1 MTNASLVTLY
11 GAVWS
16 VYVRIARLALEE
28 KEVPYELVEVDVFSD
43 TGVPSDYLERQP
55 FGRIPA
61 FQHGAFTLY
70 ETGAI
75 VRYVDEEFPGP
86 DLQPKDPQPRARVNQ
101 IVGILDA
108 YAYRALIREIYVERV
123 VAPGQGRREN
133 EEIIADALPRA
144 ALCLSELNRLSTED
158 DFLCG
163 SRVTIADLYAAPM
176 FACFTQA
183 PDAVALLDRHQKLCQ
198 WWSRFAKRHSMT
210 RTQP

>member
-1 MTNASLVTLY
+1 MTNTSLVTLY
-11 GAVWS
+11 GAAWS

-28 KEVPYELVEVDVFSD
+28 KGVPYERVEVDVFSD

-86 DLQPKDPQPRARVNQ
+86 DLQPKDPQSRARVNQ

-123 VAPGQGRREN
+123 VAPGQGRRAN

-163 SRVTIADLYAAPM
+163 SCVTLADLYAAPM

-183 PDAVALLDRHQKLCQ
+183 PDAIALLNQHQKLCQ
-198 WWSRFAKRHSMT
+198 W
-210 RTQP
+210 